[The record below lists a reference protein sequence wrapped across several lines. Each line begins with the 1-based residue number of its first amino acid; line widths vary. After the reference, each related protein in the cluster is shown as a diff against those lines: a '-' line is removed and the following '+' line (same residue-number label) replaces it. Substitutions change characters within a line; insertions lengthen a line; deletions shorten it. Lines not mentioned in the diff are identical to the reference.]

1 MWYQVRTSSSTLNFC
16 SLCFLTKNRSLKRET
31 SIDAETCGFTGERIF
46 RFKGTLWT
54 VTRKRH
60 KLLWLC
66 CRQPAERWSSVSCQ
80 IRKPARE
87 LRRGF
92 KHLKTIN
99 KTAVFFF
106 FFIYSNVF
114 KLFAPDLFKD
124 RQVRDPGISSS
135 SAAPVIHAVF
145 TEKYTFFSLSLNQ
158 DHWLNSHL
166 CNVSKTCQ
174 QNIDIYI

>member
-106 FFIYSNVF
+106 IYSNVF
-114 KLFAPDLFKD
+114 KLFAPDLFKV

-135 SAAPVIHAVF
+135 CTCHTCGFYREIHI
-145 TEKYTFFSLSLNQ
+145 FFSLWIRTIGLTVTCVM
-158 DHWLNSHL
+158 WAKRA
-166 CNVSKTCQ
+166 SK
-174 QNIDIYI
+174 I